1 MNHPNIAI
9 VHGLEQADDVHAL
22 VMELIEGDGLSER
35 ITCGAIPID
44 DAMFPAGLS
53 RFSQIEE
60 HGSGFTR
67 ACDEVNPPFAIRL
80 HKIGRPTSR
89 AESQRDI
96 SRRKSQQL
104 AAN

>member
-1 MNHPNIAI
+1 
-9 VHGLEQADDVHAL
+9 
-22 VMELIEGDGLSER
+22 MELIEGDGLSER

-89 AESQRDI
+89 AIATRHQ
-96 SRRKSQQL
+96 SRERATGCEL
-104 AAN
+104 RG